1 MFTLKLGPVCCVTT
15 LTCFGGSW
23 NLGRRRRSAPGG
35 TMRLEWDCIRFTQ
48 TVGWEARDSKTDP
61 RREPSTGWT
70 CC

>member
-1 MFTLKLGPVCCVTT
+1 
-15 LTCFGGSW
+15 
-23 NLGRRRRSAPGG
+23 
-35 TMRLEWDCIRFTQ
+35 MRLEWDCIRFTQ